1 MAAVARGLCILGVVV
16 AIGCALAGLGAGLGY
31 RFGWWHYGAG
41 IATLGN
47 VFWVALGTAVSCL
60 LALVLALVA
69 ARPSPVLPASLAA
82 AGLAIAGVTAWV
94 PYDLR
99 MTANALPRIHDIST
113 DLADPPAFVRA
124 AELRAK
130 GEHPVAYDGPEVAAL
145 QKKAYPDLVTLELK
159 APRDKVLLAAS
170 AALVSMGLEITA
182 TDMAAGR
189 IEAVATSRLF
199 GFKDDVV
206 VRVAPVPGGGAR
218 VDVRSMSRVG
228 RHDFGANAERV
239 RALLARIRDRLA

>member
-1 MAAVARGLCILGVVV
+1 MAAVARVLCILGLVV
-16 AIGCALAGLGAGLGY
+16 AIGCALAALGAGLGY
-31 RFGWWHYGAG
+31 RFGWWHYSAG

-47 VFWVALGTAVSCL
+47 VFWVAVGTAAFCA
-60 LALVLALVA
+60 LALVFALVA
-69 ARPSPVLPASLAA
+69 ARPSPMVPAALAA
-82 AGLAIAGVTAWV
+82 AGLAVAGVTAWI

-124 AELRAK
+124 AELRVK
-130 GEHPVAYDGPEVAAL
+130 GEHPVAYDGPEVAAM
-145 QKKAYPDLVTLELK
+145 QRKAYPDLVTLELK

-182 TDMAAGR
+182 SDMAAGR

-206 VRVAPVPGGGAR
+206 VRVRSAESGSR
-218 VDVRSMSRVG
+218 VDVRSKSRVG
-228 RHDFGANAERV
+228 RHDFGANAK
-239 RALLARIRDRLA
+239 RIRAFRERLSAAMR

>member
-1 MAAVARGLCILGVVV
+1 MAAAARVLCILGMVG
-16 AIGCALAGLGAGLGY
+16 AIGCALAALGAGLGY
-31 RFGWWHYGAG
+31 RLGWWHYSTG
-41 IATLGN
+41 IAALGN
-47 VFWVALGTAVSCL
+47 VFWVAVGAAVFCA
-60 LALVLALVA
+60 LALAFALVA
-69 ARPSPVLPASLAA
+69 ARPSPVVPAVLAA
-82 AGLAIAGVTAWV
+82 AGLAIAGVTAWI

-145 QKKAYPDLVTLELK
+145 QKKAYPDLATLELK

-206 VRVAPVPGGGAR
+206 VRVRSADSGSR
-218 VDVRSMSRVG
+218 VDVRSKSRVG
-228 RHDFGANAERV
+228 RHDFGANAKRI
-239 RALLARIRDRLA
+239 RALRERLSSAVQ